1 MIQNLQLL
9 SAAVQNQTE
18 QQIIKKKLQFVK
30 EAMKKNDNLK
40 VLFTFREQYS
50 WFSIQFPSFIVFSIL
65 PLSFRRSNSGL
76 LQRTDS
82 STWIP
87 QTSVTSCMRL

>member
-50 WFSIQFPSFIVFSIL
+50 
-65 PLSFRRSNSGL
+65 
-76 LQRTDS
+76 
-82 STWIP
+82 
-87 QTSVTSCMRL
+87 